1 MKYDFDRIIDRSQ
14 TNSVKW
20 DKDFLKKK
28 FGTDDILP
36 LWVADM
42 DFQCPQPMIDALK
55 KRVETWDCSRYL
67 YVNSNVY

>member
-55 KRVETWDCSRYL
+55 KRVKNGIYGYSWYKSPT
-67 YVNSNVY
+67 